1 MAKSQTTTVSN
12 RGAVFQAFQADPA
25 DADLAYDAVEE
36 IREMAGRN
44 IYTSMEAH
52 QSVVEARLN
61 EMKSAISTLQWFVGI
76 GFTALMAAVIAHL
89 FAG

>member
-1 MAKSQTTTVSN
+1 
-12 RGAVFQAFQADPA
+12 
-25 DADLAYDAVEE
+25 
-36 IREMAGRN
+36 MAGRN